1 MKYAFDTN
9 TLYIEK
15 VENIKELEIDCQLLF
30 ENRYKEVF
38 GKEPI
43 SLEFA
48 DFLEE
53 NDGIFTVIINTNT
66 PMEKLEFIDTPLP
79 KRVKVNK
86 VDWWETKTSYYTLDQ
101 NNITITHIP
110 KGSTTVEIYFKDPG
124 NKSPN
129 AMFSASD
136 YIALRNEQITFDASL
151 SSDEDG
157 EIIDYIWDLGDKTQ
171 NISKIITHSYSEAGN
186 YTVILSVRDD
196 DDLVDFY
203 FENISIVGSNKDFK
217 KVIVDDVEIEIR
229 SSTSQNLSIEMELEV
244 PEIPESILDFG
255 VFLNITSN
263 ENVSRFQLKIN
274 LGPIGGKNIPTGT
287 DPESI
292 KLFYFDEDLKKW
304 VKIEDSYYD
313 PETGILTAKIEHL
326 TVFAPMASKMSG
338 EKKEDDGDGDITI
351 YVVLII
357 IVIVIIS
364 ILGILFKK
372 QKCGKTKYF
381 QAKTRTGKSKGGT
394 GKSKGGTKKTKSKKG
409 KGKIKVKK
417 GPVGLLDEDGL
428 VLDQIIIQREKLTDI
443 ESSEL
448 DDD

>member
-1 MKYAFDTN
+1 MTKLAKNRKLMVVLFALYVTFILISTVPYLAEQNLMRSKSKDEEFVSHLVFPEDGNYGHYKYVRLTNNESVGKIDLKYAFDTN

-304 VKIEDSYYD
+304 V
-313 PETGILTAKIEHL
+313 
-326 TVFAPMASKMSG
+326 
-338 EKKEDDGDGDITI
+338 
-351 YVVLII
+351 
-357 IVIVIIS
+357 
-364 ILGILFKK
+364 
-372 QKCGKTKYF
+372 
-381 QAKTRTGKSKGGT
+381 
-394 GKSKGGTKKTKSKKG
+394 
-409 KGKIKVKK
+409 
-417 GPVGLLDEDGL
+417 
-428 VLDQIIIQREKLTDI
+428 
-443 ESSEL
+443 
-448 DDD
+448 

>member
-1 MKYAFDTN
+1 MTKLAKNRKLMVVLFALYVTFILISTVPYLAEQNLMRSKSKDEEFVSHLVFPEDGNYGHYKYVRLTNNESVGKIDLKYAFDTN

-203 FENISIVGSNKDFK
+203 
-217 KVIVDDVEIEIR
+217 
-229 SSTSQNLSIEMELEV
+229 LSLAQI
-244 PEIPESILDFG
+244 
-255 VFLNITSN
+255 
-263 ENVSRFQLKIN
+263 KI
-274 LGPIGGKNIPTGT
+274 
-287 DPESI
+287 
-292 KLFYFDEDLKKW
+292 LKK
-304 VKIEDSYYD
+304 
-313 PETGILTAKIEHL
+313 
-326 TVFAPMASKMSG
+326 
-338 EKKEDDGDGDITI
+338 
-351 YVVLII
+351 
-357 IVIVIIS
+357 
-364 ILGILFKK
+364 
-372 QKCGKTKYF
+372 
-381 QAKTRTGKSKGGT
+381 
-394 GKSKGGTKKTKSKKG
+394 
-409 KGKIKVKK
+409 
-417 GPVGLLDEDGL
+417 
-428 VLDQIIIQREKLTDI
+428 
-443 ESSEL
+443 
-448 DDD
+448 